1 MKILSELVIF
11 SSGTPDYVEPIVKFI
26 EKDEKFFDY
35 ILYRQNITIDE
46 NGDNVKNLKRFKK
59 CYYI

>member
-35 ILYRQNITIDE
+35 ILYRQHITIDE